1 MPKPL
6 KDSGRA
12 PLVETVVPGT
22 SDRAWIANGH
32 DEVRAILSDDR
43 FSTMPPADTAEA
55 SRRLIQPGNL
65 LQYDPPDHT
74 RLRRMLTAEFTLRR
88 VRTLEPLVEGIVRDR
103 LDALEGAGQPV
114 DLVPHYVWP
123 TTSQIGCTLLGIPRD
138 DQAELARHL
147 DTNRVDNPDREQ
159 RDMAGTAYLGYL
171 HKLMRQKRRNPGDD
185 LLGRLIR
192 RHGAGLTDPELTG
205 TAATLLASFV
215 PITGGTLGL
224 GLVGLLENPDQ
235 TALLVERPELI
246 DHAVEEVIR
255 SVTII
260 PHASPRTARED
271 VTIGEHVIK
280 SGEFVA
286 CSLLEANGARPPGVP
301 QDSLDITRDNSSHMA
316 FGHGLHYCLGASL
329 ARMELRVAIAELL
342 RRFPKLRLA
351 VDRDELRFTARTVET
366 LPVAW

>member
-6 KDSGRA
+6 KDPDQA

-22 SDRAWIANGH
+22 SDRAWIANGY

-55 SRRLIQPGNL
+55 SRRLLQPGNL
-65 LQYDPPDHT
+65 LQYDPPEHT

-88 VRTLEPLVEGIVRDR
+88 VRELEPLVEGIVKDR

-114 DLVPHYVWP
+114 DLVQHFVWP
-123 TTSQIGCTLLGIPRD
+123 TTSLIGCAMLGIPRD

-159 RDMAGTAYLGYL
+159 RDMAGTAYLVYL
-171 HKLMRQKRRNPGDD
+171 GKLMRQKRRDPGDD

-192 RHGAGLTDPELTG
+192 KHGTNLTEGELTG
-205 TAATLLASFV
+205 TAATLLASLI

-235 TALLVERPELI
+235 LAVLIERPELI

-260 PHASPRTARED
+260 PHASPRTAKED
-271 VTIGEHVIK
+271 VTIGDHVIK

-286 CSLLEANGARPPGVP
+286 CSLLEANGTRLPGEP
-301 QDSLDITRDNSSHMA
+301 QDTLDITRDNSGHMA

-329 ARMELRVAIAELL
+329 ARMELRVAISELL
-342 RRFPKLRLA
+342 RRFPKVRLA
-351 VDRDELRFTARTVET
+351 VERDELRFTAKSVES